1 MSNFCRLFSI
11 KSKSIFSPVC
21 GAGSPCPLYEISNKS
36 GDKANLYNFLGNSY
50 FPISLKPATKYS
62 SKLCF
67 LDSQIQWEY
76 MVKSL
81 SRRMH

>member
-50 FPISLKPATKYS
+50 FPISNALPV
-62 SKLCF
+62 
-67 LDSQIQWEY
+67 IE
-76 MVKSL
+76 
-81 SRRMH
+81 R